1 MAQPAFHVF
10 LSHGLESGPGS
21 TKIQALKTVAE
32 TFSGVYAEAVD
43 HRSTKDPAERL
54 EQMRHAM
61 ASVGARPEQTIL
73 AGSSMGGW
81 VCARTSEQAPVRG
94 CFMLAPA
101 LALPDYPESNPVI
114 GARHARIIHGWNDDV
129 VPVMPVLELARRQQ
143 IEALVLPDGHR
154 LENSVQRV
162 AEEFRRFLFLCVENP
177 NPS

>member
-61 ASVGARPEQTIL
+61 AAAGARPEQTIL
-73 AGSSMGGW
+73 AGSSMGG
-81 VCARTSEQAPVRG
+81 
-94 CFMLAPA
+94 
-101 LALPDYPESNPVI
+101 
-114 GARHARIIHGWNDDV
+114 
-129 VPVMPVLELARRQQ
+129 
-143 IEALVLPDGHR
+143 
-154 LENSVQRV
+154 
-162 AEEFRRFLFLCVENP
+162 
-177 NPS
+177 

>member
-1 MAQPAFHVF
+1 MAQPAFYVF

-32 TFSGVYAEAVD
+32 SFSDVYAEAVD
-43 HRSTKDPAERL
+43 HRSTKDPVERL
-54 EQMRHAM
+54 EQMRQAM
-61 ASVGARPEQTIL
+61 DSVGARPEQTIL

-81 VCARTSEQAPVRG
+81 VCARTSEQTPVRG

-101 LALPDYPESNPVI
+101 LALPDYPESNPMI

-162 AEEFRRFLFLCVENP
+162 AEEFRRFLSLCIENP